1 MKWYNSKMRAEF
13 KGSCLKQSKVTFT
26 PMNVVDLFLVYELD
40 RWSQD
45 LNADSTIKDCW
56 LGAVKLTENADP
68 DKCSYSG
75 YGIGF
80 DYRSLFSYQGFNWSK
95 NVVIIKV
102 YW

>member
-1 MKWYNSKMRAEF
+1 MRAEF

-56 LGAVKLTENADP
+56 LGAVKL
-68 DKCSYSG
+68 KC
-75 YGIGF
+75 
-80 DYRSLFSYQGFNWSK
+80 
-95 NVVIIKV
+95 
-102 YW
+102 